1 VAETSRV
8 SRASGP
14 ERVLTNRY
22 ILVVDDDVDAREIL
36 SAVIGYHGGL
46 VRAVPSARQALR
58 LLRCMRPD
66 VIVADIA
73 MPNESGVWLV
83 RRLRQRGDLVPMMA
97 VTGLDT
103 PPATLI
109 EAGFDVAFTKPVDH
123 ARLIQTLRDL
133 AGGAVKRRDRRVIP
147 FHPVP
152 RRRSPR
158 SR

>member
-1 VAETSRV
+1 M
-8 SRASGP
+8 
-14 ERVLTNRY
+14 
-22 ILVVDDDVDAREIL
+22 DAREIFT
-36 SAVIGYHGGL
+36 AVIAYHGGL
-46 VRAVPSARQALR
+46 VQAVPSARHALR
-58 LLRCMRPD
+58 LLRCMHPD

-73 MPNESGVWLV
+73 MPNQSGLWLA
-83 RRLRQRGDLVPMMA
+83 RRLRQRGEVVPMIA

-103 PPATLI
+103 PSATLL

-133 AGGAVKRRDRRVIP
+133 AGSPVKRRDRRVIP
-147 FHPVP
+147 FHPVA